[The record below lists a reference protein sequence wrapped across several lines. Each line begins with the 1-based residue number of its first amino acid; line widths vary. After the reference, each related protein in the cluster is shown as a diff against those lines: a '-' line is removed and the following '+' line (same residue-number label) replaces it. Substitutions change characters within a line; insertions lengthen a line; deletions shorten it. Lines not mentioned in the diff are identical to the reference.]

1 MKTADFHF
9 ALLARP
15 QHAYDRMLISGVAQ
29 FAQEYPECHFKL
41 MTPEML
47 PAALTSESY
56 DGIICRI
63 LDRNVLKQIERTR
76 LPVVD
81 TLNAHDETGVSIVSS
96 DNVQIGRMA
105 AKHFLEHRFRN
116 FAFVGYRNV
125 PYSEQRRDGFLA
137 RLFESGFQAT
147 VYEADASKW
156 ESTITSRLPGFNEI
170 ITRDIG
176 RLKRMLHR
184 LPRPAAVFC
193 CHDPRAMSA
202 LEACQNI
209 GLQVPADI
217 AILGV
222 DNDFTYSAFSHPRLS
237 SIDPAAETIGY
248 RAAETIAD
256 ISRLPSAKRP
266 VRRIFI
272 PARGIVVRESTE
284 VYPMKPA
291 WLSDAL
297 VFIQHNA
304 TKGITAADVFVH
316 LGLSH
321 TLVQAT
327 FRKVLQ
333 SSVQKEIIAIRM
345 EEAKRLLRETKL
357 PVTKIA
363 ADCGFAS
370 LRYFSQAF
378 TTFTGG
384 ISPSQFA
391 AARPNEGKGTT
402 KR

>member
-1 MKTADFHF
+1 MKSSILHF
-9 ALLARP
+9 ALLAHP
-15 QHAYDRMLISGVAQ
+15 QYAYDRMLISGVAQ
-29 FAQEYPECHFKL
+29 FAQEHPECHFKL

-47 PAALTSESY
+47 PVALTSGTY

-63 LDRNVLKQIERTR
+63 LDRSILRQVERMG

-81 TLNAHDETGVSIVSS
+81 TLSAQETAGFSVVSS

-105 AKHFLEHRFRN
+105 AEHFLEHRFRN

-125 PYSEQRRDGFLA
+125 LYSEQRRDGFLA
-137 RLFESGFQAT
+137 RLSEAGFQAS

-156 ESTITSRLPGFNEI
+156 RSTIASRLPGFNEI
-170 ITRDIG
+170 ITRDAG
-176 RLKRMLHR
+176 KLKRILQR
-184 LPRPAAVFC
+184 LARPAAVFC
-193 CHDPRAMSA
+193 CHDPRAMSV
-202 LEACQNI
+202 LECCQNA

-222 DNDFTYSAFSHPRLS
+222 DNDFIYSAFSYPRLS
-237 SIDPAAETIGY
+237 SIDPSAETIGF
-248 RAAETIAD
+248 RAAETIAE
-256 ISRLPSAKRP
+256 IARIPSARRP
-266 VRRIFI
+266 VRRMLI
-272 PARGIVVRESTE
+272 PARRIVVRESTE

-304 TKGITAADVFVH
+304 TKGITAADVFAD

-321 TLVQAT
+321 TLVQTT
-327 FRKVLQ
+327 FRKVLH

-345 EEAKRLLRETKL
+345 EEAKRLPRETKL

-363 ADCGFAS
+363 ANCGFAS
-370 LRYFSQAF
+370 MRYFSQAF

-391 AARPNEGKGTT
+391 AASAR
-402 KR
+402 